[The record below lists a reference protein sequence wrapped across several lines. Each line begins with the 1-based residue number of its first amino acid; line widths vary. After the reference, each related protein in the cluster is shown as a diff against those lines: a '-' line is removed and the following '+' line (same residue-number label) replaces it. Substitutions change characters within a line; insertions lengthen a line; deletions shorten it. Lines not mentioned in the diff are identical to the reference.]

1 MDKTEKAFWSGA
13 YQDTPSARPSVKL
26 CRRSASTSKMTLARD
41 CESWASATAAV
52 VEGKEAVVA
61 REEEEEDGAGDAF
74 LRLFER
80 DEAGA
85 AEGAEEAGACVV

>member
-1 MDKTEKAFWSGA
+1 M
-13 YQDTPSARPSVKL
+13 KL

-41 CESWASATAAV
+41 CESGASATAAV

-61 REEEEEDGAGDAF
+61 REEEEEEEEDGAGDAF
-74 LRLFER
+74 LRLSER

-85 AEGAEEAGACVV
+85 AEGAEAAGACVALWWA